1 MNHWL
6 RAALAGAA
14 LTALLTVPAFA
25 AEDTACAE
33 RLDAL
38 GLFRGTEAGYELD
51 RAPTRA
57 EAGVMLVRLLGAE
70 EEAQAL
76 TYTAPFTD
84 LMGWEQP
91 YVQYLYENGLTTGVS
106 ETDFAPNEPCS
117 AQMYAAFLLR
127 ALGYSEAAGDFSYA
141 AAVDAA

>member
-6 RAALAGAA
+6 RAAFAGAA

-33 RLDAL
+33 RLEAL

-57 EAGVMLVRLLGAE
+57 EAGVMLVRLLGTE

-76 TYTAPFTD
+76 T
-84 LMGWEQP
+84 
-91 YVQYLYENGLTTGVS
+91 
-106 ETDFAPNEPCS
+106 
-117 AQMYAAFLLR
+117 
-127 ALGYSEAAGDFSYA
+127 
-141 AAVDAA
+141 